1 MLVKYRMTPDPI
13 IVRPDVSIAEAL
25 DQMRQDGV
33 HRYPVVDARGK
44 LVGIVTES
52 DLLYASPSSVT
63 SLNVWELT
71 YLLSQVKVKA
81 TMTKDVIT
89 VDEEAPIEDAAR
101 LMRDH
106 DVGGLPV
113 MRRGKLVGII
123 TESDLFDVFLE
134 LLMAQEAGLRLTVL
148 APYVKGSMAQIASA
162 ISQAGGLIHSLNS
175 FVPED
180 PEQWGCILK
189 VADISRE
196 KLLEAV
202 EPLVLEVL
210 DVREVEE

>member
-33 HRYPVVDARGK
+33 HRYPVVDSRGK

-71 YLLSQVKVKA
+71 YLLSQVKVRS

-148 APYVKGSMAQIASA
+148 APYVKGSMAQITAA
-162 ISQAGGLIHSLNS
+162 ISEAGGLIHSLNS

-202 EPLVLEVL
+202 EPLVLQVL
-210 DVREVEE
+210 DIREIEE

>member
-1 MLVKYRMTPDPI
+1 MLVKSRMTPDPI
-13 IVRPDVSIAEAL
+13 VVRPDVSIAEAL
-25 DQMRQDGV
+25 DQMRQAGV
-33 HRYPVVDARGK
+33 HRFPVVDARGK

-71 YLLSQVKVKA
+71 YLLNQVKVKS

-89 VDEEAPIEDAAR
+89 VDEDAPIEEAAL
-101 LMRDH
+101 LMRTH
-106 DVGGLPV
+106 KIGGLPV
-113 MRRGKLVGII
+113 LCRGKLVGII

-134 LLMAQEAGLRLTVL
+134 LLMVQEPGLRLTVL
-148 APYVKGSMAQIASA
+148 APYVKGSMAQITSA
-162 ISQAGGLIHSLNS
+162 ITQAGGLIHSLNS
-175 FVPED
+175 FVPAD
-180 PEQWGCILK
+180 PSKWGCILK
-189 VADISRE
+189 VAEISQE

-210 DVREVEE
+210 DIREMAE

>member
-1 MLVKYRMTPDPI
+1 MLVKFRMTPDPI
-13 IVRPDVSIAEAL
+13 VVRPDVSLAEAL
-25 DQMRQDGV
+25 DQMRQAGV
-33 HRYPVVDARGK
+33 HRFPVVDARGK

-71 YLLSQVKVKA
+71 YLLNQVKVKS

-89 VDEEAPIEDAAR
+89 VDEDAPIEEAAI

-106 DVGGLPV
+106 DIGGLPV
-113 MRRGKLVGII
+113 LCRGKLVGII

-134 LLMAQEAGLRLTVL
+134 LLMAQEPGLRLTVL

-162 ISQAGGLIHSLNS
+162 ITQAGGLIHSLNS

-180 PEQWGCILK
+180 PTKWGCILK
-189 VADISRE
+189 VAEISEE

-202 EPLVLEVL
+202 KPLVLEVL
-210 DVREVEE
+210 DIREMAE

>member
-1 MLVKYRMTPDPI
+1 MLVKNRMTPDPI
-13 IVRPDVSIAEAL
+13 VVRPDLSIAEAL
-25 DQMRQDGV
+25 DQMRQAGV
-33 HRYPVVDARGK
+33 HRFPVVDARGK

-71 YLLSQVKVKA
+71 YLLNQVKVKS

-89 VDEEAPIEDAAR
+89 VDEDAPIEEAAI

-106 DVGGLPV
+106 DIGGLPV
-113 MRRGKLVGII
+113 LCRGKLVGII

-134 LLMAQEAGLRLTVL
+134 LLMAQEPGLRLTVL

-162 ISQAGGLIHSLNS
+162 ITQAGGLIHSLNS

-180 PEQWGCILK
+180 PTKWGCILK
-189 VADISRE
+189 VAEISEE

-202 EPLVLEVL
+202 KPLVLEVL
-210 DVREVEE
+210 DIREMAE

>member
-1 MLVKYRMTPDPI
+1 VLVKYRMTPDPI
-13 IVRPDVSIAEAL
+13 IVRPDLSIAEAL
-25 DQMRQDGV
+25 EQMRRDGV
-33 HRYPVVDARGK
+33 HRYPVVDTRGR

-63 SLNVWELT
+63 TLNVWELT
-71 YLLSQVKVKA
+71 YLLNQIKVKA

-89 VDEEAPIEDAAR
+89 VDEEAPIEEAAR

-106 DVGGLPV
+106 NVGGLPV
-113 MRRGKLVGII
+113 MRRSKLAGII

-134 LLMAQEAGLRLTVL
+134 LLMAQEPGLRLTVL
-148 APYVKGSMAQIASA
+148 APYIKGSMAQIASA

-175 FVPED
+175 FVPEE
-180 PEQWGCILK
+180 PTQWGCILK
-189 VADISRE
+189 VADISKE
-196 KLLEAV
+196 DLLEVV

-210 DVREVEE
+210 DIREMAE